1 MSCLLKVS
9 KKLFPVVLLMAAS
22 VVFGE
27 KLEVAATSITIPDPI
42 QEPKRQHSNSHVL
55 TITENKRLEASIA
68 LDAMN
73 RLAVVNDRIVNI
85 FGDEGTFVVQTD
97 EHTGQVFIK
106 PTAENGDKPLS
117 ITLIT
122 ENGVTQDLTLNPT
135 KLTATTLILKPSQ
148 QVKQY
153 NSPAEGLLP
162 GFTARNQTLQEQWIQ
177 IMKQA
182 VLGELAVVETRMLP
196 KARKVTGFNLG
207 YEKSYQ
213 AGSLFVQVWTIKNSS
228 KVPQELQE
236 QSFFKDGDLA
246 LSLAKRLLQPNEK
259 TFIYVL
265 RDV

>member
-1 MSCLLKVS
+1 MSYLLKVI
-9 KKLFPVVLLMAAS
+9 KKLFPVVLLVVSS
-22 VVFGE
+22 VTFGG
-27 KLEVAATSITIPDPI
+27 KLEVAATPSTIPVPI
-42 QEPKRQHSNSHVL
+42 QAPKYQPSNSHIL

-68 LDAMN
+68 LDVMN
-73 RLAVVNDRIVNI
+73 RLAVVNDRIVNV

-106 PTAENGDKPLS
+106 PTVENGDKSLS

-135 KLTATTLILKPSQ
+135 KSKATTLILKLSQ

-162 GFTARNQTLQEQWIQ
+162 GFAARNQTLQDQWIQ

-182 VLGELAVVETRMLP
+182 VLGELAIVETRMLP
-196 KARKVTGFNLG
+196 RNRKVTGFNLG
-207 YEKSYQ
+207 YDKCYQ
-213 AGSLFVQVWTIKNSS
+213 AGSLFIEVWKVKNIA
-228 KVPQELQE
+228 KAPQELQE
-236 QSFFKDGDLA
+236 QSFFKAGDVA
-246 LSLAKRLLQPNEK
+246 LSLAKRVLQPNEK

>member
-1 MSCLLKVS
+1 MSYLLKVS
-9 KKLFPVVLLMAAS
+9 KKLFPVVLLIAS
-22 VVFGE
+22 SVAFGE
-27 KLEVAATSITIPDPI
+27 NLEVAATSITIPDPI

-135 KLTATTLILKPSQ
+135 KLKATTLILKSSHKP
-148 QVKQY
+148 Y

-162 GFTARNQTLQEQWIQ
+162 GFAARNQTLQDQWIQ
-177 IMKQA
+177 VMKQA

-196 KARKVTGFNLG
+196 KARKVAGFNLS
-207 YEKSYQ
+207 YDKCYQ
-213 AGSLFVQVWTIKNSS
+213 AGSLFVQVWTIKNIS

-236 QSFFKDGDLA
+236 KNFFKAGDLA
-246 LSLAKRLLQPNEK
+246 LSLAGRLLQPNEK
-259 TFIYVL
+259 TAVYVL

>member
-1 MSCLLKVS
+1 M
-9 KKLFPVVLLMAAS
+9 LLMASS
-22 VVFGE
+22 VAFGE
-27 KLEVAATSITIPDPI
+27 KLEVAATSITIPEPT
-42 QEPKRQHSNSHVL
+42 QEPKRQHSNSYVL

-106 PTAENGDKPLS
+106 PTAENSDKPLS

-135 KLTATTLILKPSQ
+135 KLTATTLILKPSH
-148 QVKQY
+148 KPY

-162 GFTARNQTLQEQWIQ
+162 GFTARNQTLQDQWIQ

-182 VLGELAVVETRMLP
+182 VLGELAIVETRIKMLP
-196 KARKVTGFNLG
+196 KARKVPGFNLG
-207 YEKSYQ
+207 YDKCYQ
-213 AGSLFVQVWTIKNSS
+213 AGSLFVQVWTVKNIT

-259 TFIYVL
+259 TFVYVL
-265 RDV
+265 RDA

>member
-9 KKLFPVVLLMAAS
+9 KKLFPVLLLMASS

-42 QEPKRQHSNSHVL
+42 QEPQRQHSNSHVL

-135 KLTATTLILKPSQ
+135 KLKATTLILKSFQ
-148 QVKQY
+148 AKQY

-162 GFTARNQTLQEQWIQ
+162 GFTARNQTLQDQWIQ

-196 KARKVTGFNLG
+196 RARKVTGFNL
-207 YEKSYQ
+207 SYDKCYQ
-213 AGSLFVQVWTIKNSS
+213 TGSLFVQVWTIKNIT
-228 KVPQELQE
+228 KAPQELQE
-236 QSFFKDGDLA
+236 QSFFKNGDLA

-259 TFIYVL
+259 TFVYVL

>member
-9 KKLFPVVLLMAAS
+9 KKLFPVVLLIASS

-27 KLEVAATSITIPDPI
+27 KLEVAATSIVIPAPI

-135 KLTATTLILKPSQ
+135 KLKATTLILKPSQ

-162 GFTARNQTLQEQWIQ
+162 GFTARNQTLQDQWIQ

-196 KARKVTGFNLG
+196 RARKVTGFNL
-207 YEKSYQ
+207 SYDKCYQ
-213 AGSLFVQVWTIKNSS
+213 TGSLFVQVWTIKNIT
-228 KVPQELQE
+228 KAPQELQE
-236 QSFFKDGDLA
+236 QSFFKNGDLA

-259 TFIYVL
+259 TFVYVL

>member
-1 MSCLLKVS
+1 
-9 KKLFPVVLLMAAS
+9 VLLMASS
-22 VVFGE
+22 VAFGE
-27 KLEVAATSITIPDPI
+27 KLEVAATSITIPEPT
-42 QEPKRQHSNSHVL
+42 QEPKRQHSNSYVL

-106 PTAENGDKPLS
+106 PTAENSDKPLS

-135 KLTATTLILKPSQ
+135 KLTATTLILKPSH
-148 QVKQY
+148 KPY

-162 GFTARNQTLQEQWIQ
+162 GFTARNQTLQDQWIQ

-182 VLGELAVVETRMLP
+182 VLGELAIVETRIKMLP
-196 KARKVTGFNLG
+196 KARKVPGFNLG
-207 YEKSYQ
+207 YDKCYQ
-213 AGSLFVQVWTIKNSS
+213 AGSLFVQVWTVKNIT

-259 TFIYVL
+259 TFVYVL
-265 RDV
+265 RDA

>member
-1 MSCLLKVS
+1 MSYLLKVS
-9 KKLFPVVLLMAAS
+9 KKLFPVVLLIAS
-22 VVFGE
+22 SVAFGE

-148 QVKQY
+148 AKY

-162 GFTARNQTLQEQWIQ
+162 GFAARNQTLQDQWIQ
-177 IMKQA
+177 VMKQA

-259 TFIYVL
+259 TFVYVL

>member
-1 MSCLLKVS
+1 MSYLLKVS
-9 KKLFPVVLLMAAS
+9 KKLFPVVLLIAS
-22 VVFGE
+22 SVAFGE
-27 KLEVAATSITIPDPI
+27 KLEVAATSITIPEPT
-42 QEPKRQHSNSHVL
+42 QEPKRQHSNSYVL

-106 PTAENGDKPLS
+106 PTAENSDKPLS

-135 KLTATTLILKPSQ
+135 KLTATTLILKPSH
-148 QVKQY
+148 KPY

-162 GFTARNQTLQEQWIQ
+162 GFTARNQTLQDQWIQ

-182 VLGELAVVETRMLP
+182 VLGELAIVETRIKMLP
-196 KARKVTGFNLG
+196 KARKVPGFNLG
-207 YEKSYQ
+207 YDKCYQ
-213 AGSLFVQVWTIKNSS
+213 AGSLFVQVWTVKNIT

-259 TFIYVL
+259 TFVYVL
-265 RDV
+265 RDA